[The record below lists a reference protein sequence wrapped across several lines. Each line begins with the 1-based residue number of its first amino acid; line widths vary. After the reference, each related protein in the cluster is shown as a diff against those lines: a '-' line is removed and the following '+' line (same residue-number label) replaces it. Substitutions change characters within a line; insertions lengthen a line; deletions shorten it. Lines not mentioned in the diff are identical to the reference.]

1 MSRALLHCGA
11 LWRPGLLERA
21 SALFLRRRVPENGP
35 LKAAV
40 IGAGAFGR
48 HHCRQISR
56 LPMPD
61 GVELFAIADPSAE
74 VRRAAVA
81 QYGVLAV
88 ADWRELLGKVDLVS
102 ICSPAVTHAEIV
114 RAFLNAGAHVLV
126 EKPIAT
132 TIEEANDLV
141 ALARQTGRVLTVG
154 HQERFVFAR
163 TGLLDQAEAPLEIQC
178 WRRGPWTG
186 RGDDVSAVLDLMIH
200 DLDLVHTLVRQRCRR
215 RRRPAASP
223 NMVRM
228 RTKSPPPSPSP
239 TAPWRGWTPAAS
251 PRPASAAC
259 ARSMPTAW
267 SKSISSPAKSSN
279 TTPARR
285 SRRWKWAIR
294 WANPWPASSPRRA
307 TAPRRWCCAEQARQ
321 ALETA
326 LLIDEAAEAAMP
338 AAAPASRAAR
348 VAAAS

>member
-1 MSRALLHCGA
+1 M
-11 LWRPGLLERA
+11 LWIFAEGMI
-21 SALFLRRRVPENGP
+21 LFLRRRVPEKGP

-48 HHCRQISR
+48 HHAAKYRALAASGQ
-56 LPMPD
+56 D
-61 GVELFAIADPSAE
+61 VELFAIADPSPE

-88 ADWRELLGKVDLVS
+88 TDWRELLGKVDLVS

-141 ALARQTGRVLTVG
+141 TLARQTGRVLTVG

-163 TGLLDQAEAPLEIQC
+163 TGLLDQSVTPLEIQC

-200 DLDLVHTLVRQRCRR
+200 DLDLVHTLVDSQVSEV
-215 RRRPAASP
+215 AAKGVTQYGPHADEVSACVTFA
-223 NMVRM
+223 NGTVARLDTS
-228 RTKSPPPSPSP
+228 RIAETRK
-239 TAPWRGWTPAAS
+239 RGLRAVYADGVVEIDFLT
-251 PRPASAAC
+251 REVV
-259 ARSMPTAW
+259 
-267 SKSISSPAKSSN
+267 N
-279 TTPARR
+279 TTPRPLAALEMGDPLGE
-285 SRRWKWAIR
+285 SV
-294 WANPWPASSPRRA
+294 ASFFAAVKHGS
-307 TAPRRWCCAEQARQ
+307 APLVLAEQARL

-326 LLIDEAAEAAMP
+326 LRIDEAAEAGAPVLVP
-338 AAAPASRAAR
+338 AAVGRA
-348 VAAAS
+348 VA